1 MNFPNAKSVFAST
14 AWYAL
19 SAHAIRHDDFLSRAM
34 HDAASRRATPD
45 SAVWDCPLARPAAET
60 KTLIEEPT
68 FSRTRTCRRSVD
80 GDGGGKFSE
89 LTISD
94 RLPVM
99 NFPNAKSVFA
109 SPAWYALSAHAI
121 RHDDF
126 LSRAMHAAASRR
138 ATSFCRPCRSTT
150 EGVWR
155 FKRPAAYSWATH
167 SKVARSEERRVG
179 KECVSTWRSR
189 W

>member
-1 MNFPNAKSVFAST
+1 MLFCFLMIRRPPRSTRTDTLFPDTTLFRS
-14 AWYAL
+14 
-19 SAHAIRHDDFLSRAM
+19 
-34 HDAASRRATPD
+34 
-45 SAVWDCPLARPAAET
+45 PLARPAADT

-68 FSRTRTCRRSVD
+68 FSRTRTCRRRVD

-99 NFPNAKSVFA
+99 TFPNAKSVFA
-109 SPAWYALSAHAI
+109 SPAWYALSANAI

-126 LSRAMHAAASRR
+126 LSRDMPAAASRR
-138 ATSFCRPCRSTT
+138 ATSFSRHCRTTT

-155 FKRPAAYSWATH
+155 
-167 SKVARSEERRVG
+167 V
-179 KECVSTWRSR
+179 
-189 W
+189 